1 MMSEKQISVKEV
13 SEIIGG
19 IFSDYTEQFD
29 KMTFSEIAIVENI
42 LIKIQWAFDKKIEEL
57 END

>member
-1 MMSEKQISVKEV
+1 MSEKQISVKEV

-42 LIKIQWAFDKKIEEL
+42 LIKIQWAFDKKFEEDN
-57 END
+57 E

>member
-1 MMSEKQISVKEV
+1 MSEKQISVKEV

-29 KMTFSEIAIVENI
+29 KMSFSEIAIVENV
-42 LIKIQWAFDKKIEEL
+42 LIKLQWAFDKKFEEL
-57 END
+57 ENE